1 MWDLASDRVLI
12 NDLRVPVDTII
23 DLSIGILSSSGIHI
37 LQTPPPGDV
46 HVLSSGNYER
56 EIEYIRCTFHSHRLN
71 VK

>member
-1 MWDLASDRVLI
+1 MRDLESDRELI

-37 LQTPPPGDV
+37 LQAPPPGDV
-46 HVLSSGNYER
+46 HVLSSDNY